1 MKNLFIVIVF
11 LIGTNTAFAQNS
23 AEERSMLDEVTA
35 TLDSDNLSL
44 AQDAEE
50 IRAMVGAYIEIF
62 NARASSE
69 LAQDIFMASAQ
80 VATFVLPTSADIEEL
95 FDQLFYAGME
105 SNWDHSTINNVDVC
119 MAGPG
124 LAFVDLNYSR
134 IDDVGKQIQPAERA
148 SLLIIRET
156 DGQWRISAVHP
167 HDAARKVTC

>member
-11 LIGTNTAFAQNS
+11 LIGTNAAFAQDS
-23 AEERSMLDEVTA
+23 AEERSLLDEVTA

-50 IRAMVGAYIEIF
+50 IRVLVRAYIEIF

-69 LAQDIFMASAQ
+69 LAQDIFMTSAQ
-80 VATFVLPTSADIEEL
+80 VATFVLPTAADTEEL
-95 FDQLFYAGME
+95 FDRLYAGME
-105 SNWDHSTINNVDVC
+105 SNWDHSTINNIDVC

-134 IDDVGKQIQPAERA
+134 IDDVGKPIQPAERA
-148 SLLIIRET
+148 SLLIIREI